1 MRILIA
7 GATGAIGRPLIAA
20 LREHGHTVFALARSP
35 ASARTVTA
43 LGAEAV
49 IADVLD
55 PAAVRTAIMQVRPAA
70 VINELTSLPRRYT
83 AAEMAAAAERDR
95 QVRIEGNRN
104 LLAVLPE
111 AGVSRYLLQSSG
123 FWYAPGAGLAAED
136 EAFAFAASPAVA
148 AGSRRYAELEQSA
161 STVAGVE
168 FIALRYGFFYGPGTW
183 FDSAGDMGEQVH
195 RQQVPV
201 IGDGQGVWSWVH
213 IDDAAAATAAALV
226 CTPGVYNVVDDDASP
241 QERWLPAFAHAVG
254 APPPPRVSET
264 EALAAS
270 GPDAVYYATRLRGAA
285 NAKARRE
292 LDFRPR
298 RLEWLAWA

>member
-1 MRILIA
+1 
-7 GATGAIGRPLIAA
+7 
-20 LREHGHTVFALARSP
+20 
-35 ASARTVTA
+35 
-43 LGAEAV
+43 V

-55 PAAVRTAIMQVRPAA
+55 AATVRTAIMQVRPAA

-83 AAEMAAAAERDR
+83 AAEMAAAAARDR

-104 LLAVLPE
+104 LLTALPE
-111 AGVSRYLLQSSG
+111 AGVSRYLLQSAG
-123 FWYAPGAGLAAED
+123 FWYAPGGGLAGED
-136 EAFAFAASPAVA
+136 ATFAFTASPAVA

-161 STVAGVE
+161 STVAGVA
-168 FIALRYGFFYGPGTW
+168 FTALRYGFFYGPGTW
-183 FDSAGDMGEQVH
+183 FDSTGDMGEQVR

-213 IDDAAAATAAALV
+213 IDDAAAATAAALE

-241 QERWLPAFAHAVG
+241 QERWLPAFARAVG
-254 APPPPRVSET
+254 APPPPRVSEAQ
-264 EALAAS
+264 ALAAS

-298 RLEWLAWA
+298 RLEWLARA